1 MTREPIIIVKDL
13 AMGYGNFVVMRDL
26 SFIVNRGDIF
36 IINSILLDVDLK
48 AMTAS
53 GDPKRLLAE
62 SRDPTVRRFL
72 TRGEEGRKEEK

>member
-1 MTREPIIIVKDL
+1 MIIVKDL

-53 GDPKRLLAE
+53 GDL
-62 SRDPTVRRFL
+62 
-72 TRGEEGRKEEK
+72 

>member
-1 MTREPIIIVKDL
+1 
-13 AMGYGNFVVMRDL
+13 MGYGEFVVMRDL
-26 SFIVNRGDIF
+26 NFTVNRGDTF

-53 GDPKRLLAE
+53 GDPKRLLGE

-72 TRGEEGRKEEK
+72 TRGEERRREEK

>member
-1 MTREPIIIVKDL
+1 MTGEPIIIVKDL
-13 AMGYGNFVVMRDL
+13 DMGCGDFDVMRDL
-26 SFIVNRGDIF
+26 NFIVNRGDIF

-53 GDPKRLLAE
+53 GDPKRLLGE
-62 SRDPTVRRFL
+62 SRDPPVRRFL